1 MKATGPG
8 FASRFFDLAGGYWN
22 SEKKWQ
28 VRILTVGL
36 VVLTL
41 GQVVVPVMINLW
53 SQQLFDA
60 LEQRSWDRFTTMVG
74 LAFGIILFNVI
85 NTVLHLR
92 VKRRLQFGWRR
103 WLSERVLDMWL
114 VRGRHHQVTYLPGEH
129 DNPDGRIHE
138 DIRITTE
145 YAIDLAHSLFYCV
158 TLLVSFINILW
169 MLSGTLHLEFW
180 GMSFSIDGYLLYIA
194 LVYALA
200 GTTIAILVGQPLVTA
215 VNKRQGLEA
224 DFRVGLVRV
233 REHAQAIALQH
244 GEMGERVRL
253 RELILGVRAGWYMQ
267 THRLSN
273 VMAFQAVYG
282 VVSVAFPILV
292 AAPRYIAGTITLG
305 VLMQTTQAFQQTA
318 AALSWPIDNLA
329 RLAEWKASV
338 ERVFGLYDALRVLER
353 ETEAE
358 SDQRIS
364 VERLDSQ
371 ISLSFQNLTLC
382 EPDGTCNVA
391 PFDAEIQPGERV
403 LISGDPAAAMRLF
416 RAVARVWPWGHG
428 RVLLPAHTRVFF
440 MPQRPYLPHGPLRQ
454 VLSYPAPAETVS
466 DDLAQRALRRVGLNH
481 LLPQLDQT
489 ETWTEVL
496 VVADQQRLG
505 FARLLV
511 RRPDWIFVENATDS
525 LEPVAEEAMLRL
537 LDEEFPMATLLTIG
551 NHAVL
556 DAHHTRRL
564 VFDRTK
570 GTVSFREEII
580 IPEDGIGPA
589 SGTSGAAVGSPS

>member
-1 MKATGPG
+1 MTAATPSFGR
-8 FASRFFDLAGGYWN
+8 RFLDLAGGYWN

-138 DIRITTE
+138 DVRISTE

-158 TLLVSFINILW
+158 VLLISFINILW
-169 MLSGTLHLEFW
+169 MLSGTLDLEFW

-194 LVYALA
+194 LVYAIA
-200 GTTIAILVGQPLVTA
+200 GTTIAILVGQPLVHA
-215 VNKRQGLEA
+215 VNRRQGLEA

-233 REHAQAIALQH
+233 RENAQAIALQH

-253 RELILGVRAGWYMQ
+253 RDLIMGVRTGWYMQ

-338 ERVFGLYDALRVLER
+338 ERVLGLYDALRQLEQ
-353 ETEAE
+353 ETAT
-358 SDQRIS
+358 DNDRRIT

-371 ISLSFQNLTLC
+371 VSLNFQNVTLC
-382 EPDGTCNVA
+382 EPDGTCSIET
-391 PFDAEIQPGERV
+391 FSTEIHAGERV
-403 LISGDPAAAMRLF
+403 LITGDPAAAMRLF
-416 RAVARVWPWGHG
+416 RAVARVWPWGQG
-428 RVLLPAHTRVFF
+428 RISLPAHTRVFF
-440 MPQRPYLPHGPLRQ
+440 MPQRPYLPHASLRQ
-454 VLSYPAPAETVS
+454 VLSYPAGPDTITEET
-466 DDLAQRALRRVGLNH
+466 AANALRRVGLDH
-481 LLPQLDQT
+481 LVPSLEQT
-489 ETWTEVL
+489 EAWTEALVL
-496 VVADQQRLG
+496 ADQQRLG
-505 FARLLV
+505 FARLIA
-511 RRPDWIFVENATDS
+511 RRPDWIFVENATDA
-525 LEPVAEEAMLRL
+525 LEPVGEEAMLRL

-556 DAHHTRRL
+556 DSHHTRRL
-564 VFDRTK
+564 VFERTN
-570 GTVSFREEII
+570 GTVSFREELILS
-580 IPEDGIGPA
+580 EDDIGPA
-589 SGTSGAAVGSPS
+589 SGTPSSAVGSPS